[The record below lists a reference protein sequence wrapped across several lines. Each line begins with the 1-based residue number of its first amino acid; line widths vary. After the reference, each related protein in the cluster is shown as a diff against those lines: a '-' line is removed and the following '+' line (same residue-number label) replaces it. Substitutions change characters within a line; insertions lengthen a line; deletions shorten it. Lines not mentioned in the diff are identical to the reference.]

1 MSQSSFNNSELPE
14 RTQNISESNS
24 EDLVAYEKRSV
35 EGSDNQVVQ
44 ADGSSVNQLSLNN
57 SNNNLILQ
65 TNASS
70 IDLSSLIN
78 QLANF
83 KNLQNNQIEHG
94 KELVQRREFNLAL
107 DYFLRLKEELWNTAE
122 DDIKYQ
128 IWAYIGLANYELENL
143 KDTAKCFIN
152 ALKFRKPDNA
162 QSLAL
167 AAMGYELIDDYTQA
181 LKYAEQAI
189 DLNQGNSIANGIIIR
204 INASNSTL
212 EELVNLIPP
221 LYRDDVNVLGALGN
235 AALDKDKLTQAEEY
249 FKQAIELAEGNTK
262 RLKLT
267 LSFALLKPFTS
278 KVPLFLIGQFDSEK
292 QKKIEQAVEL
302 LTDVL
307 DNTIPNPDCISKI
320 QLDAII
326 NRSSAYW
333 LLDKQEEAIRD
344 IEIALQTNLENS
356 QLGRQYADILYRSGN
371 IEKAILELREIAAD
385 FQNPEAALDL
395 ASILVEHN
403 SFQEAEELLNKILE
417 KDLDSERKSKAQQTK
432 IYLYR
437 KSKRFQK
444 GKLLCEQISEQE
456 ANNVINIV
464 QYIYILNSVN
474 ENDPQIEQQINFCRE
489 SVDIDSS
496 DLISLYCLALL
507 YHDFKYYRDAA
518 TIYEK
523 LADTS
528 LNNKLTERLLYS
540 YFYSGNLKSALN
552 LCEQILA
559 RSGKNLSIAEMTS
572 CIYEYIGDLDKARE
586 VCQSILKHF
595 PDNIPIQLRLAVIN
609 RRTHNFED
617 LDSFLDSNI
626 NIEELTPNGCKEL
639 IRLYKVRDKLQRAAE
654 ILHETRRQFYNDS
667 WVHVYYF
674 SSYINGISSIPGEFN
689 FSNVINNCGV
699 LLKDQFD
706 EKTWYIIDDIPDSES
721 NRNEIN
727 SQHTLYNKLIGK
739 KVGDEIII
747 RKGFHGKGGIS
758 KTIVAITDKYF
769 AARGQSEKIIDESDD
784 LENIVSLKIPNVEEI
799 TEQSEISILYNQT
812 IQNNESHFRELYSY
826 YSLGKL
832 TFGGL
837 AKVANNQNPIDLW
850 LNLAFKQDY
859 SIFCYRNPRENFES
873 AFANLEKGGR
883 IIIDVISLLT
893 LYHLGI
899 ANEAVKAL
907 GKFGIS
913 QSTFDL
919 FNLLI
924 HKLQEQTCNEYI
936 YVDISMGSP
945 IFNGHFPDEPAQ
957 LKAHFEQI
965 LEWIK
970 INCCILTS
978 DKAIDFNQ
986 ESKDKRN
993 KAIGTSFVDT
1003 VLLASEPN
1011 CILLSEDQLVRNL
1024 ANLESETKGVWS
1036 QIVLYYCY
1044 ARNYIDLE
1052 KYFDAYLKLINWGYD
1067 FLFMDTNLLIE
1078 GAKRAN
1084 WKSQK
1089 PYTTL
1094 LEYLGNSQATEDYL
1108 TSVASELIYKLYTED
1123 PDILPHYRD
1132 TLIFELLKSITNKK
1146 SQRSILRQLMSKIK
1160 HKFHLLPAS
1169 YNEILNLIAI
1179 WRDCQTI
1186 KT

>member
-1 MSQSSFNNSELPE
+1 MSQSSINNSEPPE
-14 RTQNISESNS
+14 RSQNSTESKS
-24 EDLVAYEKRSV
+24 EDSLSRETRSV
-35 EGSDNQVVQ
+35 EGSNNQVVQ

-78 QLANF
+78 QLAIF
-83 KNLQNNQIEHG
+83 KNLQNSQIEHG
-94 KELVQRREFNLAL
+94 KELIQKREFNIAL

-128 IWAYIGLANYELENL
+128 IWAYIGLANYELENFQ
-143 KDTAKCFIN
+143 DTAKCFIN
-152 ALKFRKPDNA
+152 ALRFRKPDNA

-167 AAMGYELIDDYTQA
+167 AAMGYELIDDYAQA
-181 LKYAEQAI
+181 LKYAKQAI
-189 DLNQGNSIANGIIIR
+189 ELNPGNSIANGIIIR

-249 FKQAIELAEGNTK
+249 FKQAIELADGNTK
-262 RLKLT
+262 RLKLA

-307 DNTIPNPDCISKI
+307 DNTIPNPESISKI

-326 NRSSAYW
+326 NRSGACW
-333 LLDKQEEAIRD
+333 LLDKREDAIRD

-371 IEKAILELREIAAD
+371 IEKAILELKKIAVD
-385 FQNPEAALDL
+385 LQNPQATLDL
-395 ASILVEHN
+395 AGILVEHN
-403 SFQEAEELLNKILE
+403 AFQEAEELLNKRIE
-417 KDLDSERKSKAQQTK
+417 QDVDPERKSKAEQTK
-432 IYLYR
+432 ISLYR
-437 KSKRFQK
+437 KSEKFQEA
-444 GKLLCEQISEQE
+444 KLLCEQIIKKEP
-456 ANNVINIV
+456 NNIINTT
-464 QYIYILNSVN
+464 QYIYVINSIN
-474 ENDPQIEQQINFCRE
+474 CNDPKIEQLINFCRE

-496 DLISLYCLALL
+496 DLISLYYLALL

-528 LNNKLTERLLYS
+528 LNNELTERLLYS
-540 YFYSGNLKSALN
+540 YLYSGNLKSALS
-552 LCEQILA
+552 LCEQIIKQ
-559 RSGKNLSIAEMTS
+559 SGDNLEIAELTS
-572 CIYEYIGDLDKARE
+572 SIYEKIGDLNKARQ
-586 VCQSILKHF
+586 VCQSVLKYF
-595 PDNIPIQLRLAVIN
+595 PDNVPIQLRLAVIN

-617 LDSFLDSNI
+617 LDSFLDKNPSI
-626 NIEELTPNGCKEL
+626 DDLKVSGCIKLVE
-639 IRLYKVRDKLQRAAE
+639 LYKIRNKFQRAAE
-654 ILHETRRQFYNDS
+654 ILYKTRKIFYKDVR
-667 WVHVYYF
+667 VHVYYF
-674 SSYINGISSIPGEFN
+674 SSYINGISSIPGNFN
-689 FSNVINNCGV
+689 FPSVINNCGV
-699 LLKDQFD
+699 LLKDKLD
-706 EKTWYIIDDIPDSES
+706 EKTWYIIDDIADYES

-727 SQHTLYNKLIGK
+727 SQHPLYNKLIGK
-739 KVGDEIII
+739 KVGNEIII
-747 RKGFHGKGGIS
+747 KKGFHGKGEIV

-769 AARGQSEKIIDESDD
+769 AARGQSEKIIEESDE
-784 LENIVSLKIPNVEEI
+784 LENFVSLKIPNVEEI
-799 TEQSEISILYNQT
+799 DEQSEISILYSQT
-812 IQNNESHFRELYSY
+812 IQDNESHFRELYSY
-826 YSLGKL
+826 YSVGKL

-850 LNLAFKQDY
+850 LNLAFKKDY
-859 SIFCYRNPRENFES
+859 SIFCYRSPRENFEA
-873 AFANLEKGGR
+873 AFSNLEKSGQ
-883 IIIDVISLLT
+883 IIVDVISLLT

-899 ANEAVKAL
+899 ADEAVKAL

-919 FNLLI
+919 FNQLI
-924 HKLQEQTCNEYI
+924 HKLQEQRCNEHI
-936 YVDISMGSP
+936 HMDISMGFP

-965 LEWIK
+965 VEWIK
-970 INCCILTS
+970 INCYILTS
-978 DKAIDFNQ
+978 DKALDLNQ
-986 ESKDKRN
+986 ETKDERN
-993 KAIGTSFVDT
+993 LAIGTSFVDT
-1003 VLLASEPN
+1003 ILLAGEPN
-1011 CILLSEDQLVRNL
+1011 CILLSEDQFVRDL
-1024 ANLESETKGVWS
+1024 AYSESGTRGVWS

-1044 ARNYIDLE
+1044 ARNYINLS
-1052 KYFDAYLKLINWGYD
+1052 KYFDAYLDLINWGYG

-1084 WKSQK
+1084 WKSDK

-1094 LEYLGNSQATEDYL
+1094 LEYLGNSQATEEYL

-1123 PDILPHYRD
+1123 LDILPHYRD

-1146 SQRSILRQLMSKIK
+1146 SQRSILKQLMPKIK
-1160 HKFHLLPAS
+1160 QKFYLLS
-1169 YNEILNLIAI
+1169 TTHDEILHLIAL
-1179 WRDCQTI
+1179 WWNCQTI